1 MSATKGMRLR
11 VCLALARTKPLVESI
26 SLACPAE
33 TRSNGVNE
41 INNNKWL
48 EYCYNNWGAGGVQQ
62 ESMPDKKSLI
72 IIGLG

>member
-1 MSATKGMRLR
+1 MPGPGKDQASSR
-11 VCLALARTKPLVESI
+11 VY

-48 EYCYNNWGAGGVQQ
+48 GYCYNNWGAGGVQQ